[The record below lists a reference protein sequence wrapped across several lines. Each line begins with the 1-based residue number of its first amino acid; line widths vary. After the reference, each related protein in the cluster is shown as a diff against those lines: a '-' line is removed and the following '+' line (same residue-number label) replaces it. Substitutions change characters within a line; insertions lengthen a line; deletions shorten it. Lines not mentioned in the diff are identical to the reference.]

1 MVFREEEEE
10 AIRQEQENQE
20 CESEDENGSENKGP
34 WAPLSSSPPKTFSSS
49 NNPKSNG
56 TARCHCY
63 CRGGI
68 FVYNFG
74 LPRSF
79 KMIISWLLVVQ
90 FPQCFDH
97 SLENCPFLMSIRI

>member
-56 TARCHCY
+56 RIIHVY
-63 CRGGI
+63 RMFI
-68 FVYNFG
+68 F
-74 LPRSF
+74 P
-79 KMIISWLLVVQ
+79 LVLFV
-90 FPQCFDH
+90 
-97 SLENCPFLMSIRI
+97 L